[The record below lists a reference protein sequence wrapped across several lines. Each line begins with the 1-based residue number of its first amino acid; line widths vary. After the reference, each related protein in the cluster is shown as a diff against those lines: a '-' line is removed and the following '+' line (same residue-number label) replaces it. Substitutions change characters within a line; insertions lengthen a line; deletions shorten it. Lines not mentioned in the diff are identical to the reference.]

1 MMNTQR
7 GFQPSVIINNDLMNN
22 PACSHLYAA
31 NVPIAQIHENTEQK
45 AKQQDLWLISPD
57 SSS

>member
-1 MMNTQR
+1 
-7 GFQPSVIINNDLMNN
+7 MNN

-31 NVPIAQIHENTEQK
+31 NVPIAQIHENTAQK